1 MNFEIATRK
10 KFRFPYKGSLS
21 TEDLWDLTPAE
32 LDKVFK
38 VLNGQAKQASEE
50 SLLAKRSTVD
60 EDTLVMIDI
69 VKHIVSVKLS
79 EAEARTAAV
88 AAKQQRATIM
98 EIIANKRNENL
109 SQMTI
114 EELEKLL

>member
-79 EAEARTAAV
+79 EAGVNGTAAV

-98 EIIANKRNENL
+98 GG
-109 SQMTI
+109 S
-114 EELEKLL
+114 LLTRGMRICHR